1 MHGAFVPFFCLLGNA
16 SVSIFMKD
24 WQDQEKYRWN
34 YLKGKRGKQKLEE
47 LALETLIEY
56 GIQQK
61 QITDKKYFFATC
73 IQQEG
78 VYEVSK
84 RLLKKFHRGDNLTK
98 MNVLYSFYYVY
109 EKGEDGREN
118 NAIEYKNRIKNL
130 LPYFFTC
137 ENLVIK
143 SFFSRGFYSGDF
155 KEHFC
160 DLPETSEELYYHLKL
175 MGDDDNINLLKQVEP
190 WVDFD
195 RIEAFFLFLTTSI
208 HLSKEQTALILYQEE
223 SRTKTIKYKIGDRLK
238 LVLPNKEELYS
249 EIIAFNN
256 DKNQLVIHWE
266 ENWSIASNQIE
277 VFLLL

>member
-1 MHGAFVPFFCLLGNA
+1 
-16 SVSIFMKD
+16 
-24 WQDQEKYRWN
+24 
-34 YLKGKRGKQKLEE
+34 
-47 LALETLIEY
+47 
-56 GIQQK
+56 
-61 QITDKKYFFATC
+61 
-73 IQQEG
+73 
-78 VYEVSK
+78 
-84 RLLKKFHRGDNLTK
+84 
-98 MNVLYSFYYVY
+98 
-109 EKGEDGREN
+109 
-118 NAIEYKNRIKNL
+118 
-130 LPYFFTC
+130 
-137 ENLVIK
+137 
-143 SFFSRGFYSGDF
+143 
-155 KEHFC
+155 
-160 DLPETSEELYYHLKL
+160 